1 MSTVYDRIINSQ
13 NAIAILIDPDK
24 FSMQNSEDFLRKL
37 NLAQPDF
44 IFVGGSTVSKTD
56 FDTCILELKK
66 KTFAP
71 LIIFPGGAHQIH
83 EAADCILFLSLLSG
97 RNPDYLIG
105 HHIAAADEISKMKI
119 EVIPTSYL
127 LIDGGKKTSVEFV
140 SQTTP
145 IPHDQESLARKIA
158 LAGML
163 QGKKITYLD
172 AGSGAINMVSES
184 MIKQVKTINLPLI
197 IGGGIRTI
205 EQVKTVHGAGANIV
219 VIGNRIEEDIEFLLD
234 LANYQ
239 KNKNEMA

>member
-1 MSTVYDRIINSQ
+1 MSAIYNRIINSQ

-24 FSMQNSEDFLRKL
+24 FLQQNTIDFFRKL

-44 IFVGGSTVSKTD
+44 IFIGGSTVSKTD
-56 FDTCILELKK
+56 FDSCIVELKK
-66 KTFAP
+66 NTESP
-71 LIIFPGGAHQIH
+71 LIIFPGGSHQIH
-83 EAADCILFLSLLSG
+83 EAADSILFLSLLSG

-127 LIDGGKKTSVEFV
+127 LIDGGKKSSVEFV

-145 IPHDQESLARKIA
+145 LPHDQDSLARKIA

-172 AGSGAINMVSES
+172 AGSGAINTVSQS
-184 MIKQVKTINLPLI
+184 MIRQVKTIGLPLI
-197 IGGGIRTI
+197 IGGGIRSV
-205 EQVKTVHGAGANIV
+205 EQVKTIHEAGANIV
-219 VIGNRIEEDIEFLLD
+219 VIGNRIEDDIEFLLD
-234 LANYQ
+234 IANYQ